1 MLFRSIR
8 SKLLQIVDSSV
19 ESAPFKEIFLRFF
32 DEYFAEVKKHMDYE
46 NNIVFLYVSDLL
58 NGKKDSQYGISVFEQ
73 KHNQIDSKMI
83 DLKNILLKYY
93 PSKGSNHLLTE
104 VLFDIY
110 ACEKDL
116 ASHNEVEDLL
126 FVPAVKVIE
135 QKITETI

>member
-1 MLFRSIR
+1 
-8 SKLLQIVDSSV
+8 
-19 ESAPFKEIFLRFF
+19 
-32 DEYFAEVKKHMDYE
+32 MDYE
-46 NNIVFLYVSDLL
+46 NKIVFSYVTDLF
-58 NGKKDSQYGISVFEQ
+58 NGKKNPQYNISVFEQ
-73 KHNQIDSKMI
+73 KHDQIDSKMI
-83 DLKNILLKYY
+83 ELKNILLKYY

-135 QKITETI
+135 QKIIETT